1 MKTTIGTGIM
11 LLLAGLLGCSQTAP
25 MSETYTV
32 ETKQNELVAGKKCQI
47 EVVVKYQR
55 NRQPAAKLNY
65 QVQFSAPADLT
76 LTPASWDVAQNLTT
90 NDAGFNYAGLLTI
103 DVTPNAEP
111 GDRDITVTITPAQGA
126 ISTALLKLHVARKP
140 D

>member
-1 MKTTIGTGIM
+1 
-11 LLLAGLLGCSQTAP
+11 

-32 ETKQNELVAGKKCQI
+32 KTKQNELVAGKKHQI
-47 EVVVKYQR
+47 EVVIKYQR
-55 NRQPAAKLNY
+55 SRQPAAKLNY

-76 LTPASWDVAQNLTT
+76 LTPASWDVERNLTT
-90 NDAGFNYAGLLTI
+90 NDAGFNYTGVLSI
-103 DVTPNAEP
+103 DVTPDAEP

-126 ISTALLKLHVARKP
+126 ISTTLLKLQVARKP